1 MISPGGNLLFDG
13 AAFELGLLPLEAA
26 DPKTG
31 EIFQETQPAEQ
42 IVALSLAGVMV
53 INQTNQEPE
62 QIATLTLDLS
72 ALPRT
77 GIIFQETSEVRNI
90 GRLVVQIFGPDQ
102 DSEEIVAIAP
112 NFGETKVI
120 SVDGTSGATA
130 VEIGNGEKVVIE
142 NIGIAR
148 CYVDISLDT
157 PLAVVPQPGV
167 PGGVPIP
174 VGRQVIIDSVY
185 TNGISKK
192 KYIAAICGAG
202 EETTLQVYTAEK

>member
-1 MISPGGNLLFDG
+1 MDPSGNLLFSG
-13 AAFELGLLPLEAA
+13 AAFELGLLPFEAI
-26 DPKTG
+26 DPRAG
-31 EIFQETQPAEQ
+31 EIYQESSAAEQ
-42 IVALSLAGVMV
+42 IATLSLGGAMV

-62 QIATLTLDLS
+62 QIAVLTLDLS

-102 DSEEIVAIAP
+102 DSEEIVAITP

-120 SVDGTSGATA
+120 SVDDTSGDTA
-130 VEIGNGEKVVIE
+130 VEIGNGEKVIVE
-142 NIGIAR
+142 NIGISR
-148 CYVDISLDT
+148 CYIDISTET
-157 PLAVVPQPGV
+157 PSATVPQPGN
-167 PGGVPIP
+167 PGGVPVP
-174 VGRQVIIDSVY
+174 VGRQLIIDSVY